1 MNLKIAV
8 LPGDGIGPEVTNESI
23 KVLKCIADK
32 YNHKIELS
40 EGPVG
45 AIAIEEYN
53 DPYPDITHKLCE
65 DSDAILFGAVG
76 GEKWDNLTWE
86 LRPENALLT
95 LRKELNLFANLR
107 PAFLFNDL
115 SNASPLKKEIGS
127 NTAKEA

>member
-53 DPYPDITHKLCE
+53 DK
-65 DSDAILFGAVG
+65 
-76 GEKWDNLTWE
+76 
-86 LRPENALLT
+86 
-95 LRKELNLFANLR
+95 
-107 PAFLFNDL
+107 DL
-115 SNASPLKKEIGS
+115 SQTQKNELIIRCKQLISEKEELIDDFDTEDK
-127 NTAKEA
+127 NETKACVRLFRLW